1 MSICTYHVTN
11 NVFVFFLNW
20 FHLLKLLQKFGNI
33 EKFDLL
39 FHRSGPLAGQPRG
52 YAFVTYSQLEDAK
65 RVKTALDGT
74 KVGTKNIAIKWAYN
88 NEKEDDTKSK
98 PKLTIPALA
107 GASEEKKPISKLTKI
122 QAIEAKLK
130 MMESTSF
137 SEVEIQPTIKSSH
150 SSSRGGMNSHRMNKP
165 YSDQRNFHRSKP
177 YSRS

>member
-1 MSICTYHVTN
+1 MNFSIRICYFLVQDLMILMSICTYHVTN

-88 NEKEDDTKSK
+88 NEKV
-98 PKLTIPALA
+98 KLRLLNLI
-107 GASEEKKPISKLTKI
+107 
-122 QAIEAKLK
+122 
-130 MMESTSF
+130 
-137 SEVEIQPTIKSSH
+137 
-150 SSSRGGMNSHRMNKP
+150 SSSS
-165 YSDQRNFHRSKP
+165 Q
-177 YSRS
+177 